1 MSRPPVGPRRIVCL
15 TEEPTEPPTTEGPTT
30 PAPTQEPTTERP
42 SVPAKPAPT
51 QRLADTG
58 ADHLQWFAGAA
69 ALLVLGT
76 AMLVLRRAARKG

>member
-1 MSRPPVGPRRIVCL
+1 MPL
-15 TEEPTEPPTTEGPTT
+15 
-30 PAPTQEPTTERP
+30 Q
-42 SVPAKPAPT
+42 PT

-58 ADHLQWFAGAA
+58 PDSRALQWFAGAA